1 MPPQVGIL
9 AVTWNPHEFDEL
21 FGDAP
26 TTDLVVYERELMDA
40 SRLESQLKELPCALR
55 HSSTRAAVSLKPP
68 LLLHR
73 RCDTKPHGKEAQR
86 RFEKFAKGPSHI
98 VIISHTTAGHVMVC
112 AGLLRGGSR
121 VAVVPFRPRVV
132 NKAEGQ
138 VTSQAGFFYITSDF
152 NVFFAHQ
159 LPPEVSAGATDGSAE
174 QSSPSPRPRV
184 HSAPQKHSS
193 KRRRPSEQDRLLEA
207 MLSAGPAPKR
217 PAKRRPAK
225 NDVDVTA
232 AGLQLKEKASPEK
245 SESGNILK
253 L

>member
-1 MPPQVGIL
+1 M
-9 AVTWNPHEFDEL
+9 
-21 FGDAP
+21 
-26 TTDLVVYERELMDA
+26 
-40 SRLESQLKELPCALR
+40 
-55 HSSTRAAVSLKPP
+55 
-68 LLLHR
+68 
-73 RCDTKPHGKEAQR
+73 
-86 RFEKFAKGPSHI
+86 
-98 VIISHTTAGHVMVC
+98 MVC

-174 QSSPSPRPRV
+174 QSSPGPRPRV
-184 HSAPQKHSS
+184 RSAPKSPQKHPV

-207 MLSAGPAPKR
+207 MLSAAPAPKPWEASGQAAPALSAAPAPKR
-217 PAKRRPAK
+217 RRPAET
-225 NDVDVTA
+225 DVDATA

-245 SESGNILK
+245 SESRNIWK
-253 L
+253 F

>member
-86 RFEKFAKGPSHI
+86 RFEKFAKGPS
-98 VIISHTTAGHVMVC
+98 
-112 AGLLRGGSR
+112 
-121 VAVVPFRPRVV
+121 
-132 NKAEGQ
+132 
-138 VTSQAGFFYITSDF
+138 
-152 NVFFAHQ
+152 
-159 LPPEVSAGATDGSAE
+159 
-174 QSSPSPRPRV
+174 PS
-184 HSAPQKHSS
+184 
-193 KRRRPSEQDRLLEA
+193 
-207 MLSAGPAPKR
+207 
-217 PAKRRPAK
+217 
-225 NDVDVTA
+225 
-232 AGLQLKEKASPEK
+232 
-245 SESGNILK
+245 
-253 L
+253 

>member
-1 MPPQVGIL
+1 M
-9 AVTWNPHEFDEL
+9 
-21 FGDAP
+21 
-26 TTDLVVYERELMDA
+26 VYERELMDA

-98 VIISHTTAGHVMVC
+98 VIISHTTAGHMMVC

-121 VAVVPFRPRVV
+121 VAVVPFRPRVA
-132 NKAEGQ
+132 NTTEGQ
-138 VTSQAGFFYITSDF
+138 VTRQAGFFIITADF
-152 NVFFAHQ
+152 KVFFAQQ

-193 KRRRPSEQDRLLEA
+193 KRRRRPSEQDRLLEA

>member
-1 MPPQVGIL
+1 
-9 AVTWNPHEFDEL
+9 
-21 FGDAP
+21 
-26 TTDLVVYERELMDA
+26 MDA

-55 HSSTRAAVSLKPP
+55 HSSTRAAVSLRRS

-73 RCDTKPHGKEAQR
+73 RCTTKPHGKEATR

-98 VIISHTTAGHVMVC
+98 VIISHTTAGHMMMC

-121 VAVVPFRPRVV
+121 VAVVPFRPRVA
-132 NKAEGQ
+132 NTAEGQ
-138 VTSQAGFFYITSDF
+138 VTSQAGFFLITADF
-152 NVFFAHQ
+152 KVFFAQQ
-159 LPPEVSAGATDGSAE
+159 LPPEVSTGATDGSAE

-184 HSAPQKHSS
+184 RSAPKSPQTA

-217 PAKRRPAK
+217 PAKRRPAET
-225 NDVDVTA
+225 DVDATA

-245 SESGNILK
+245 SESRNIWK
-253 L
+253 F

>member
-1 MPPQVGIL
+1 M
-9 AVTWNPHEFDEL
+9 
-21 FGDAP
+21 
-26 TTDLVVYERELMDA
+26 VYERELMDA

-73 RCDTKPHGKEAQR
+73 RCTTKPHGKEAQR

-98 VIISHTTAGHVMVC
+98 VIISHTTAGHMMVC

-121 VAVVPFRPRVV
+121 VAVVPFRPRVA
-132 NKAEGQ
+132 NTAEGQ
-138 VTSQAGFFYITSDF
+138 VTSQDGFFLITSDF

-174 QSSPSPRPRV
+174 QSSPGPRPRV
-184 HSAPQKHSS
+184 RSAPKSPQKHPV

-207 MLSAGPAPKR
+207 MLSAAPAPKPWEASGQAAPALSAAPAPKR
-217 PAKRRPAK
+217 RRPAET
-225 NDVDVTA
+225 DVDATA

-245 SESGNILK
+245 SKSANIVK